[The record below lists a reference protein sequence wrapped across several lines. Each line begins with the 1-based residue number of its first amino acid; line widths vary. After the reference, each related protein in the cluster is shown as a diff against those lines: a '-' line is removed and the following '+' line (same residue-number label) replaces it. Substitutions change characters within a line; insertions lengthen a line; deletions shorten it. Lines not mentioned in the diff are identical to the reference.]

1 MKINIDIKNK
11 KGNLDVDAERLIE
24 KGMDQHERTWKDK
37 FNTKHNA
44 KKEIME
50 LKHKQ
55 NIENKEQDLKKKTFV
70 QEIFDGINNKKQIEL
85 EEKRKIE
92 EEKIR
97 IEEERRKKEEE
108 QQIRLQKDRK
118 RLGTFLLVLG
128 LIITIIGFGFGE
140 PESGLQM
147 IGSIGFIACIA
158 GFVLLVKKDK
168 KSKKEKNN

>member
-70 QEIFDGINNKKQIEL
+70 QEIFDEINNKKQIEL

-108 QQIRLQKDRK
+108 QQIRL
-118 RLGTFLLVLG
+118 
-128 LIITIIGFGFGE
+128 
-140 PESGLQM
+140 
-147 IGSIGFIACIA
+147 
-158 GFVLLVKKDK
+158 
-168 KSKKEKNN
+168 